1 MQYNISNRQTLFWC
15 FALIIL
21 RMTNG
26 KLRCFTL
33 MFSMPDFI
41 LSLVFF
47 FYQNQGFY
55 SHKIALLKKRVYIH
69 NGKRILFS
77 EFFSIRK
84 SIPPILWVERKRFH
98 FVHQKIISFWT
109 GYCTIKNRSTN
120 PLNSKIE
127 LFMTTVSPGSASGFY

>member
-1 MQYNISNRQTLFWC
+1 MQYNISDSQALFWW

-21 RMTNG
+21 RMANG
-26 KLRCFTL
+26 KFKYFAL
-33 MFSMPDFI
+33 MFSLPHFV
-41 LSLVFF
+41 LSFVLS
-47 FYQNQGFY
+47 FYQNQGFC
-55 SHKIALLKKRVYIH
+55 SHKTAFIKKIVYIH

-109 GYCTIKNRSTN
+109 GYCTIKNGSTN

-127 LFMTTVSPGSASGFY
+127 LFMMTVSPGSASGFY